1 MVSRMRNVFLWTA
14 IIVLSG
20 ALLGGGRAAH
30 AQTTEFDLV
39 LASGRVMDPETGL
52 DAVRNVGIRG
62 DRIVE
67 ISASP
72 LRGKT
77 SVDVSDLIV
86 APGFIDP
93 HAHGQTN
100 DAHRFQ
106 ARDGVTTALELESG
120 RPFLRQWLET
130 KEGKTIINYGATMA
144 HGALRFLVMEKY
156 RDVAREARA
165 LVETEGFDH
174 PRLREVLGE
183 GFSARYESLTS
194 NELDAMGEGM
204 SAELADG
211 AVGIGVPVGY
221 YPGASREEIF
231 RVYEFAAKMK
241 APVYTHVRDPDIAA
255 IQEAIANAAAA
266 GASVHIV
273 HLNSMALGRIGV
285 ALDMVGSAQKQ
296 GLDITTELYPY
307 TAGSTS
313 LESTLFDEGWQ
324 EVWGMDYGDIQWE
337 ATGERLTKE
346 TFEKYRKQGGTV
358 IIHMMKEEW
367 IEQGLKAPFTMI
379 GTDGMPYHPKAHPRS
394 AGTYAR
400 VLGRYV
406 RERKTLGLM
415 EALGKMSL
423 MPAQRLEGMAP
434 AMRTKGRL
442 QAGCDADITVF
453 DPETVLDTATFE
465 GGLTESKGIEHVLVG
480 GTFVVRDGQNVS
492 GVYPGRAVLG
502 KYRR

>member
-1 MVSRMRNVFLWTA
+1 
-14 IIVLSG
+14 
-20 ALLGGGRAAH
+20 
-30 AQTTEFDLV
+30 
-39 LASGRVMDPETGL
+39 MDPETGL
-52 DAVRNVGIRG
+52 DAERNVGVRG

-67 ISASP
+67 ISSAP

-77 SVDVSDLIV
+77 VVDVSGLVV

-100 DAHRFQ
+100 ESHLFQ

-120 RPFLRQWLET
+120 RPFLRQWLEM
-130 KEGKTIINYGATMA
+130 KEGKTLIHYGATMA
-144 HGALRFLVMEKY
+144 QGALRVMAMEKY
-156 RDVAREARA
+156 RNVAREAREI
-165 LVETEGFDH
+165 VETKGFDH

-183 GFSARYESLTS
+183 GFQARYESLTAA
-194 NELDAMGEGM
+194 ELDQMGEGL

-211 AVGIGVPVGY
+211 ALGIGVPVGY

-241 APVYTHVRDPDIAA
+241 APVYTHVRDPNLAA
-255 IQEAIANAAAA
+255 IQEAIANAAAT

-273 HLNSMALGRIGV
+273 HLNSMALGQIGV

-346 TFEKYRKQGGTV
+346 TFEKYRKVGGTV

-367 IEQGLKAPFTMI
+367 IDQGLKAPFTMI

-394 AGTYAR
+394 AGTYSR

-406 RERKTLGLM
+406 RERKVLGLM
-415 EALGKMSL
+415 EALAEMSL
-423 MPAQRLEGMAP
+423 MPARRLEGMAP
-434 AMRTKGRL
+434 AMRTKGRI
-442 QAGCDADITVF
+442 QVGCDADITVF

-465 GGLTESKGIEHVLVG
+465 GGLTESKGIHHVLVS
-480 GTFVVRDGQNVS
+480 GTFVVRDGQSVA
-492 GVYPGRAVLG
+492 GVYPGRAVMG

>member
-1 MVSRMRNVFLWTA
+1 MRSSFPRTGIALAFLL
-14 IIVLSG
+14 IG
-20 ALLGGGRAAH
+20 NRAAK
-30 AQTTEFDLV
+30 AQTSDLDLV
-39 LASGRVMDPETGL
+39 LAGGRVMDPETAL
-52 DAVRNVGIRG
+52 DAERNVGIRG

-67 ISASP
+67 ISSAP
-72 LRGKT
+72 LRGKMV
-77 SVDVSDLIV
+77 VDVSGLVV

-100 DAHRFQ
+100 ESHLFQ

-120 RPFLRQWLET
+120 RPFLRQWLEM
-130 KEGKTIINYGATMA
+130 KEGKTLIHYGATMA
-144 HGALRFLVMEKY
+144 QSALRIMAMEKY
-156 RDVAREARA
+156 RELAREAREI
-165 LVETEGFDH
+165 VESEGFDH

-183 GFSARYESLTS
+183 GFSARYESLTAA
-194 NELDAMGEGM
+194 ELDQMGEGL

-211 AVGIGVPVGY
+211 ALGIGVPVGY

-241 APVYTHVRDPDIAA
+241 APVYTHVRDPNVAA

-273 HLNSMALGRIGV
+273 HLNSMALGQIGV

-296 GLDITTELYPY
+296 GLDVTTELYPY

-346 TFEKYRKQGGTV
+346 TFEKYRKLGGTV

-394 AGTYAR
+394 AGTYSR

-406 RERKTLGLM
+406 RERKVLGLM
-415 EALGKMSL
+415 EALAKMSL
-423 MPAQRLEGMAP
+423 MPARRLEGMAP
-434 AMRTKGRL
+434 AMRTKGRI
-442 QAGCDADITVF
+442 QVGCDADITVF

-465 GGLTESKGIEHVLVG
+465 GGLTESKGIHHVLVS
-480 GTFVVRDGQNVS
+480 GTFVVRDGQSVA

>member
-1 MVSRMRNVFLWTA
+1 MSSSFPRTVIAL
-14 IIVLSG
+14 
-20 ALLGGGRAAH
+20 ALLLIGNRAAK
-30 AQTTEFDLV
+30 AQTNDLELV
-39 LASGRVMDPETGL
+39 LAGGRVMDPETGL
-52 DAVRNVGIRG
+52 DAERNVGIRG

-67 ISASP
+67 ISSAP

-77 SVDVSDLIV
+77 VVDVSGLVV

-100 DAHRFQ
+100 ESHRFQ

-130 KEGKTIINYGATMA
+130 KEGKTLIHYGATMA
-144 HGALRFLVMEKY
+144 QGALRWMAMEKY
-156 RDVAREARA
+156 RDVAREAREI
-165 LVETEGFDH
+165 VETEGFDH

-183 GFSARYESLTS
+183 GFSARYESLTAAA
-194 NELDAMGEGM
+194 LDRMGEGL

-211 AVGIGVPVGY
+211 ALGIGVPVGY

-241 APVYTHVRDPDIAA
+241 APVYTHVRDPNVAA

-273 HLNSMALGRIGV
+273 HLNSMALGQIGV

-313 LESTLFDEGWQ
+313 LESTLFDEGWHA
-324 EVWGMDYGDIQWE
+324 VWGMDYGDIQWE

-346 TFEKYRKQGGTV
+346 TFEKYRKEGGTV

-367 IEQGLKAPFTMI
+367 IDQGLKAPFTMI
-379 GTDGMPYHPKAHPRS
+379 GSDGMPYHPKAHPRS
-394 AGTYAR
+394 AGTYSR

-406 RERKTLGLM
+406 RERKALGLM
-415 EALGKMSL
+415 EALAKMSL
-423 MPAQRLEGMAP
+423 MPARRLEGMAP
-434 AMRTKGRL
+434 AMRTKGRI
-442 QAGCDADITVF
+442 QVGCDADITVF
-453 DPETVLDTATFE
+453 DPDTVLDTATFE
-465 GGLTESKGIEHVLVG
+465 GGLTESKGIHHVLVS
-480 GTFVVRDGQNVS
+480 GTFVVRDGQSVA

>member
-1 MVSRMRNVFLWTA
+1 
-14 IIVLSG
+14 
-20 ALLGGGRAAH
+20 
-30 AQTTEFDLV
+30 
-39 LASGRVMDPETGL
+39 MDPETGL
-52 DAVRNVGIRG
+52 DAERNVGVRG

-67 ISASP
+67 ISSAP

-77 SVDVSDLIV
+77 VVDVSGLVV

-100 DAHRFQ
+100 ESHLFQ

-120 RPFLRQWLET
+120 RPFLRQWLEM
-130 KEGKTIINYGATMA
+130 KEGKTLIHYGATMA
-144 HGALRFLVMEKY
+144 QGALRVMAMEKY
-156 RDVAREARA
+156 RNVAREAREI
-165 LVETEGFDH
+165 VETKGFDH

-183 GFSARYESLTS
+183 GFSARYESLTAA
-194 NELDAMGEGM
+194 ELDQMGEGL

-211 AVGIGVPVGY
+211 ALGIGVPVGY

-241 APVYTHVRDPDIAA
+241 APVYTHVRDPNLAA
-255 IQEAIANAAAA
+255 IQEAIANAAAT

-273 HLNSMALGRIGV
+273 HLNSMALGQIGV

-346 TFEKYRKQGGTV
+346 TFEKYRKVGGTV

-367 IEQGLKAPFTMI
+367 IDQGLKAPFTMI

-394 AGTYAR
+394 AGTYSR

-406 RERKTLGLM
+406 RERKVLGLM
-415 EALGKMSL
+415 EALAEMSL
-423 MPAQRLEGMAP
+423 MPARRLEGMAP
-434 AMRTKGRL
+434 AMRTKGRI
-442 QAGCDADITVF
+442 QVGCDADITVF

-465 GGLTESKGIEHVLVG
+465 GGLTESKGIHHVLVS
-480 GTFVVRDGQNVS
+480 GTFVVRDGQSVA
-492 GVYPGRAVLG
+492 GVYPGRAVMG